1 MQRLRLKEK
10 KKNKRNHSNSFK
22 QLRPI
27 FFRYMS
33 ESEDSTSTN
42 NNIKR
47 SSIITPF
54 SPEVEI
60 VGGEGGDGSIITPI
74 GDTQPAQHI
83 IELGNPSSPVE
94 HSFKPAPPETSEKV
108 YTFKRDARSKEQIQK
123 EQELQ
128 RESLIEEIVS
138 SLRHNRPGSEV
149 IKNLDVNLS
158 GPALAE
164 LVREA
169 KSRLE
174 QERAQQLSAQEDR
187 QAEFQRRLQ
196 ASRFICP
203 WCSAVCGWTD
213 ESESNH
219 LKKCTRYLEHKRAE
233 EDKFQRKRNF
243 EQRYERLLDFEI
255 SNAVSGVL
263 DCVEKIDSLKFTESE
278 AKYSAKD
285 PAIIEAS
292 QSIQEKIRSESD
304 YDRRRRQNRIA
315 NLRNAATAIE
325 ALYRRL
331 EEEPKEE

>member
-1 MQRLRLKEK
+1 
-10 KKNKRNHSNSFK
+10 
-22 QLRPI
+22 
-27 FFRYMS
+27 MS
-33 ESEDSTSTN
+33 ESDSSTSTN

-47 SSIITPF
+47 SSSSTPQIITPF
-54 SPEVEI
+54 TPPPGEEEHDAPAV
-60 VGGEGGDGSIITPI
+60 VGDNNSGPVITPLS
-74 GDTQPAQHI
+74 GRESFEEHT
-83 IELGNPSSPVE
+83 IELGNPTNPTE
-94 HSFKPAPPETSEKV
+94 HSFRPVAETAQKV
-108 YTFKRDARSKEQIQK
+108 HTFKREMRSRESIQK

-128 RESLIEEIVS
+128 RESTIQEIME
-138 SLRHNRPGSEV
+138 SLRHNKTAVGSSEV
-149 IKNLDVNLS
+149 VRNLDVNLS

-164 LVREA
+164 LIREA
-169 KSRLE
+169 RSRLDK
-174 QERAQQLSAQEDR
+174 ERAEQLSAQEDR
-187 QAEFQRRLQ
+187 QAEFHRRLE

-203 WCSAVCGWTD
+203 WCSAVCGWSD
-213 ESESNH
+213 ESEFNH
-219 LKKCTRYLEHKRAE
+219 LKKCTRYLEHKKAE

-255 SNAVSGVL
+255 PNAVSGVL
-263 DCVEKIDSLKFTESE
+263 DCVEKINSLKFTESE

-331 EEEPKEE
+331 EEEPEEE